1 MTPLTIMGKG
11 QVSFQASLLKH
22 LGVRSGDQIEVEPL
36 PDGRAIIRA
45 AHPKKDI
52 RELFGMLAHKNIRL
66 SLEDIEENSR
76 KGWSGEE

>member
-1 MTPLTIMGKG
+1 MAKG
-11 QVSFQASLLKH
+11 QVTFKEALLKH
-22 LGVRSGDQIEVEPL
+22 LGVHSGEQIEVEPL
-36 PDGRAIIRA
+36 PDGRAMIRA

-52 RELFGMLAHKNIRL
+52 RELFGMLAHKNIHL